1 MFTSMMPK
9 ELGRSRYDMPQMQE
23 EATTTNQ
30 PSSTPASSL
39 LVVDDNGMNR
49 IMLSRYIT
57 KLGYQATLV
66 ENGRQALEKLQGE
79 PFDLVLL
86 DVEMPEMDGYQVLEQ
101 LKVNPRLRDIPV
113 IMISAVEELE
123 SVVRCIELGA
133 QDYLPKPFNPVLL
146 RARLT
151 ACLERKRLRDQEVDY
166 LQQVGRVTAAA
177 AAIKANTFQSESLDE
192 VARRSDELGQLA
204 QVFQEMAHQV
214 YAREQQL
221 QRQVQQLR
229 IEIDQERRAREVAE
243 ITESEYFQQL
253 LGKADELRNRARA
266 DEEDDMQEKAARE
279 PNGSMRK

>member
-1 MFTSMMPK
+1 MK
-9 ELGRSRYDMPQMQE
+9 DEVI
-23 EATTTNQ
+23 TNQ
-30 PSSTPASSL
+30 PSSIRASSL
-39 LVVDDNGMNR
+39 LIVDDNSVNR

-57 KLGYQATLV
+57 KLGYQAVLA
-66 ENGRQALEKLQGE
+66 ENGRQALEKLQSE

-86 DVEMPEMDGYQVLEQ
+86 DVQMPEMDGYAVLEQ
-101 LKVNPRLRDIPV
+101 LKADTRLRDIPV

-151 ACLERKRLRDQEVDY
+151 ACLERKQLRDQEIDY

-177 AAIKANTFQSESLDE
+177 AAIKANTFQPESLDE

-204 QVFQEMAHQV
+204 LVFQEMARQV
-214 YAREQQL
+214 YAREQHL

-229 IEIDQERRAREVAE
+229 IEIDQERRAREVAD

-253 LGKADELRNRARA
+253 LGRADELRNRIK
-266 DEEDDMQEKAARE
+266 DNE
-279 PNGSMRK
+279 

>member
-1 MFTSMMPK
+1 MT
-9 ELGRSRYDMPQMQE
+9 QMHG
-23 EATTTNQ
+23 EATTTKRS
-30 PSSTPASSL
+30 PSTPVSSL
-39 LVVDDNGMNR
+39 LVVDDNSMNR
-49 IMLSRYIT
+49 IMLSRYIN
-57 KLGYQATLV
+57 KLGYGSILA
-66 ENGRQALEKLQGE
+66 ENGRQALDKLQGE

-101 LKVNPRLRDIPV
+101 LKADPRLHDIPV

-123 SVVRCIELGA
+123 SVAKCIELGA

-151 ACLERKRLRDQEVDY
+151 ACLERKQLRDQEVDY

-177 AAIKANTFQSESLDE
+177 AAIKANTFQPESLDE

-204 QVFQEMAHQV
+204 LVFQEMARQV

-229 IEIDQERRAREVAE
+229 IEIDQERRAREVAD
-243 ITESEYFQQL
+243 ITESEYFQRL
-253 LGKADELRNRARA
+253 LGKADELRKRTRA
-266 DEEDDMQEKAARE
+266 DKEDGIPENAANKLDSE
-279 PNGSMRK
+279 A

>member
-1 MFTSMMPK
+1 LNHMK
-9 ELGRSRYDMPQMQE
+9 DEVI
-23 EATTTNQ
+23 TNR

-39 LVVDDNGMNR
+39 LVVDDNSMNR
-49 IMLSRYIT
+49 IMLSRYIS
-57 KLGYQATLV
+57 KLGYRSSLA
-66 ENGRQALEKLQGE
+66 ENGRQALEKLQAE

-86 DVEMPEMDGYQVLEQ
+86 DVQMPEMDGYAVLGH
-101 LKVNPRLRDIPV
+101 LKTNPRLRDIPV

-151 ACLERKRLRDQEVDY
+151 ACLERKQLRDQEVDY

-177 AAIKANTFQSESLDE
+177 AAIKANAFQPESLDE

-204 QVFQEMAHQV
+204 LVFQEMARQV

-243 ITESEYFQQL
+243 ITESDYFQQL
-253 LGKADELRNRARA
+253 LGRADELRNRIK
-266 DEEDDMQEKAARE
+266 DNE
-279 PNGSMRK
+279 

>member
-1 MFTSMMPK
+1 MIDEVITNRPSFTPT
-9 ELGRSRYDMPQMQE
+9 G
-23 EATTTNQ
+23 
-30 PSSTPASSL
+30 SL
-39 LVVDDNGMNR
+39 LVVDDNSMNR

-57 KLGYQATLV
+57 KLGYRATLA
-66 ENGRQALEKLQGE
+66 ENGRKALEKLRGE

-86 DVEMPEMDGYQVLEQ
+86 DVEMPAMDGYQVLEQ
-101 LKVNPRLRDIPV
+101 IKADPTLRDIPV

-146 RARLT
+146 RARLN

-177 AAIKANTFQSESLDE
+177 GAIKANTFRPESLDE
-192 VARRSDELGQLA
+192 VARRDDELGQLA
-204 QVFQEMAHQV
+204 LVFQEMARQV

-229 IEIDQERRAREVAE
+229 IEIDQARKASEVAE
-243 ITESEYFQQL
+243 ITESDFFRQL
-253 LGKADELRNRARA
+253 LGKAEELRSRIKD
-266 DEEDDMQEKAARE
+266 DE
-279 PNGSMRK
+279 

>member
-1 MFTSMMPK
+1 
-9 ELGRSRYDMPQMQE
+9 
-23 EATTTNQ
+23 
-30 PSSTPASSL
+30 
-39 LVVDDNGMNR
+39 MNR

-57 KLGYQATLV
+57 KLGYHARLC

-86 DVEMPEMDGYQVLEQ
+86 DVQMPEMDGYQVLGY
-101 LKVNPRLRDIPV
+101 LKADPRLRDIPV

-123 SVVRCIELGA
+123 SVVRCVELGA

-146 RARLT
+146 RARLST
-151 ACLERKRLRDQEVDY
+151 SLERKWLRDQEVDY

-177 AAIKANTFQSESLDE
+177 AAIRTNTFESESLDE

-204 QVFQEMAHQV
+204 QVFQEMARQV

-229 IEIDQERRAREVAE
+229 IEIDHARKASEVAE
-243 ITESEYFQQL
+243 ITESDYFQQL
-253 LGKADELRNRARA
+253 LGKAQELRNRVKA
-266 DEEDDMQEKAARE
+266 DE
-279 PNGSMRK
+279 

>member
-1 MFTSMMPK
+1 MTQTQR
-9 ELGRSRYDMPQMQE
+9 EA
-23 EATTTNQ
+23 ATTN
-30 PSSTPASSL
+30 PSPSIPASSL
-39 LVVDDNGMNR
+39 LVVDDNSMNR

-57 KLGYQATLV
+57 KLGYQATLA
-66 ENGRQALEKLQGE
+66 EDGRQALDKLQGE

-86 DVEMPEMDGYQVLEQ
+86 DVQMPEMDGYQVLEH
-101 LKVNPRLRDIPV
+101 LKADPRLRDIPV

-146 RARLT
+146 RARLG
-151 ACLERKRLRDQEVDY
+151 ASLERKWLRDQEVDY

-177 AAIKANTFQSESLDE
+177 AAIRANTFESESLDE

-204 QVFQEMAHQV
+204 LVFQEMARQV

-229 IEIDQERRAREVAE
+229 IEIDHAKKAREVAE
-243 ITESEYFQQL
+243 ITESDYFQQL
-253 LGKADELRNRARA
+253 LGKADELRNRVMA
-266 DEEDDMQEKAARE
+266 DE
-279 PNGSMRK
+279 

>member
-1 MFTSMMPK
+1 MTQTQR
-9 ELGRSRYDMPQMQE
+9 EA
-23 EATTTNQ
+23 ATTN
-30 PSSTPASSL
+30 PSPSTPASSL
-39 LVVDDNGMNR
+39 LVVDDNSMNR

-57 KLGYQATLV
+57 KLGYQATLA
-66 ENGRQALEKLQGE
+66 ENGRQALDKLQGE

-86 DVEMPEMDGYQVLEQ
+86 DVQMPEMDGYQVLEH
-101 LKVNPRLRDIPV
+101 LKADPRLRDIPV

-146 RARLT
+146 RARLS
-151 ACLERKRLRDQEVDY
+151 ASLERKWLRDQEVDY

-177 AAIKANTFQSESLDE
+177 AAIRANTFKSESLDE

-204 QVFQEMAHQV
+204 LVFQEMARQV

-229 IEIDQERRAREVAE
+229 IEIDHARKAREVAD
-243 ITESEYFQQL
+243 ITESDYFQQL
-253 LGKADELRNRARA
+253 LGKAQELRNRVKA
-266 DEEDDMQEKAARE
+266 DE
-279 PNGSMRK
+279 

>member
-1 MFTSMMPK
+1 MT
-9 ELGRSRYDMPQMQE
+9 QMQG
-23 EATTTNQ
+23 EATTTKQ
-30 PSSTPASSL
+30 SPSAPASSL
-39 LVVDDNGMNR
+39 LVVDDNSMNR

-101 LKVNPRLRDIPV
+101 LKADPRLRDIPV
-113 IMISAVEELE
+113 LMISAVEELE
-123 SVVRCIELGA
+123 SVVKCIELGA

-166 LQQVGRVTAAA
+166 LQQVDRVTAAA
-177 AAIKANTFQSESLDE
+177 AAIKANTFQTESLDE
-192 VARRSDELGQLA
+192 VAQRSDELGQLA
-204 QVFQEMAHQV
+204 QVFQEMARQV
-214 YAREQQL
+214 YAREQRL

-229 IEIDQERRAREVAE
+229 IEIDQAHKAREVAE

-253 LGKADELRNRARA
+253 LGKADELRNRVNA
-266 DEEDDMQEKAARE
+266 DEEDAMQGNAVQKLDNE
-279 PNGSMRK
+279 

>member
-1 MFTSMMPK
+1 
-9 ELGRSRYDMPQMQE
+9 
-23 EATTTNQ
+23 
-30 PSSTPASSL
+30 
-39 LVVDDNGMNR
+39 MNR

-57 KLGYQATLV
+57 KLGYQATLA
-66 ENGRQALEKLQGE
+66 ENGRQALDKLQGE

-86 DVEMPEMDGYQVLEQ
+86 DVQMPEMDGYQVLEH
-101 LKVNPRLRDIPV
+101 LKADPRLRDIPV

-146 RARLT
+146 RARLS
-151 ACLERKRLRDQEVDY
+151 ASLERKWLRDQEVDY

-177 AAIKANTFQSESLDE
+177 AAIRANTFKSESLDE

-204 QVFQEMAHQV
+204 LVFQEMARQV

-229 IEIDQERRAREVAE
+229 IEIDHAKKAREVAE
-243 ITESEYFQQL
+243 ITESDYFQQL
-253 LGKADELRNRARA
+253 LGKADELRNRVMA
-266 DEEDDMQEKAARE
+266 DE
-279 PNGSMRK
+279 